1 MKGQGGR
8 GWSSIES
15 STWALSAL
23 VWLATACGGEAPTVA
38 ATAVEPPAPATEA
51 RSEVADGDELLRR
64 AREGIRD
71 GALPPEVE
79 AAVLAS
85 SEDAH
90 ARARRVLLAMNE
102 PPPPA
107 SPPASEG
114 DEASIPAPLVPP
126 AADAIPA
133 PVERGSSSASGS
145 KPTAPRSGSGSGS
158 GSSRVGKLALRSSA
172 KGATLTI
179 AGSSKLVVGVA
190 NQPSSG
196 LVRVIVERAEAAAS
210 VLSARPKIDGVRVTA
225 VRQGTDTLQV
235 TLRLDPGWTL
245 GSVTSFS
252 GGARVNVVAPR

>member
-8 GWSSIES
+8 GSWTIGL
-15 STWALSAL
+15 LSAAVGL
-23 VWLATACGGEAPTVA
+23 GIACGGEAPTVA
-38 ATAVEPPAPATEA
+38 ADPEPAAPVSAVAP
-51 RSEVADGDELLRR
+51 EVADGDALLRR

-85 SEDAH
+85 SEAAH

-102 PPPPA
+102 PPPPE
-107 SPPASEG
+107 SEG
-114 DEASIPAPLVPP
+114 DEARLPAPLVPP

-133 PVERGSSSASGS
+133 PVERGSASASAS
-145 KPTAPRSGSGSGS
+145 KPAPPGSGSGS
-158 GSSRVGKLALRSSA
+158 GSSRVGKLALRSST

-179 AGSSKLVVGVA
+179 AGSSTLVVGVA

-196 LVRVIVERAEAAAS
+196 LVRVIVERAEAAGS

-245 GSVTSFS
+245 GSVTSLS
-252 GGARVNVVAPR
+252 SGARVNLVAPP